1 MKSVQAIA
9 LSVGLMVS
17 VPVLAHGGAYMGGP
31 SVAVDPAKAMEK
43 LKENAARLQTE
54 VARIAAAGDDAARG
68 KAVAAY
74 LQSLGEGMA
83 LAHALDPNGV
93 NCPMGWGGAGMMGY
107 GMMGPGM
114 MGYGMTGPGTM
125 GPGMMG
131 YGAAGGDDQAARL
144 QAIEARMGM
153 MQMLMQQMMGG
164 QQLPPAKK

>member
-17 VPVLAHGGAYMGGP
+17 VPVMAHGGAYMGGP

-43 LKENAARLQTE
+43 LKENAAQLQTE

-93 NCPMGWGGAGMMGY
+93 NCPMGWGGA

>member
-107 GMMGPGM
+107 GMMG
-114 MGYGMTGPGTM
+114 YGMTGPGTM